1 MFSKLKIISNHFN
14 NHKISKI
21 LMKYI
26 PPKKLKVL
34 LIMFFAAAGFGMF
47 SGLFLATSGM
57 QGLMITLLGV
67 VNLCLGGFMGF
78 LLFTQKPYTRDSRKY
93 KKK

>member
-1 MFSKLKIISNHFN
+1 
-14 NHKISKI
+14 
-21 LMKYI
+21 MKYI
-26 PPKKLKVL
+26 PPKKLKIL
-34 LIMFFAAAGFGMF
+34 SIMFFAAAGFGMF
-47 SGLFLATSGM
+47 SGLFLATSGT

>member
-1 MFSKLKIISNHFN
+1 
-14 NHKISKI
+14 
-21 LMKYI
+21 MKYI

-47 SGLFLATSGM
+47 SGLFLATSGA

-78 LLFTQKPYTRDSRKY
+78 LFSRKNPIHAIAENTRS
-93 KKK
+93 KILLFGF

>member
-1 MFSKLKIISNHFN
+1 LS
-14 NHKISKI
+14 
-21 LMKYI
+21 
-26 PPKKLKVL
+26 
-34 LIMFFAAAGFGMF
+34 IMFFAAAGFGMF

-78 LLFTQKPYTRDSRKY
+78 LLLTQKPYTRDSRKY

>member
-1 MFSKLKIISNHFN
+1 
-14 NHKISKI
+14 
-21 LMKYI
+21 MKYI
-26 PPKKLKVL
+26 PRKKLKVL
-34 LIMFFAAAGFGMF
+34 TIMFFGAAAFGIY
-47 SGLFLATSGM
+47 SGLELATSGM

-78 LLFTQKPYTRDSRKY
+78 LLLTQKPYTRDSRKY